1 MGRDEVMKTII
12 QDLKITVE
20 LPEEVLNN
28 LNRAGYLND
37 YTSYAK
43 DLVIR
48 SYGARSTL
56 NKTIA
61 DMIISKWCTD
71 KRTLPAI
78 QPPAPMPQYEHGDP
92 S

>member
-1 MGRDEVMKTII
+1 MSTEII

-20 LPEEVLNN
+20 LPKKVLEN

-37 YTSYAK
+37 YTSYSG
-43 DLVIR
+43 DTTIR

-61 DMIISKWCTD
+61 DMIIERWK
-71 KRTLPAI
+71 
-78 QPPAPMPQYEHGDP
+78 
-92 S
+92 